1 MGNQKRDTKRF
12 QPDHIGTQSK
22 GFDGNKGK
30 KMQTKTGQTPAAIH
44 NYNG

>member
-1 MGNQKRDTKRF
+1 MGNPKRDAQHF
-12 QPDHIGTQSK
+12 QPDHIGRQPK

-30 KMQTKTGQTPAAIH
+30 KMQTKTGETPTAIH